1 MLRTQFPGLFSPKS
15 SWRQTVLSYMG
26 LAPSRVIDL
35 APFRVID
42 LADSSRVL
50 GVPQVHLY
58 LVDSCSET
66 GYATTV
72 VCLDDPGLFIL
83 VKMSA
88 RSLYIRKSVQK

>member
-1 MLRTQFPGLFSPKS
+1 M
-15 SWRQTVLSYMG
+15 
-26 LAPSRVIDL
+26 
-35 APFRVID
+35 D

-50 GVPQVHLY
+50 EVPQVHLY

-72 VCLDDPGLFIL
+72 VCLDESKLFIL

-88 RSLYIRKSVQK
+88 RSLYIRKCTKK